1 MGDEWSQKQNEV
13 QDINVFWGLWLTIGT
28 LGGVQPFPTFP
39 PDMKKHFED
48 MLAAK
53 YSEEALAAQVISQEY
68 LRLTEKPRPV
78 QADKEFWPG
87 LQTRFGEFISQA
99 VAGTIDIDQGWSE
112 WLDFFEKNGGPLLT
126 EQVNEI

>member
-1 MGDEWSQKQNEV
+1 
-13 QDINVFWGLWLTIGT
+13 
-28 LGGVQPFPTFP
+28 
-39 PDMKKHFED
+39 MKKHFDD

-53 YSEEALAAQVISQEY
+53 YSENALAGRDISQEY
-68 LRLTEKPRPV
+68 RRLTAKARPV
-78 QADKEFWPG
+78 SSEKEFWPT